1 MATVQLA
8 PSCQF
13 DAAYI
18 SGLRAHDPAI
28 ESHFVEYFSPILRR
42 KLRKHPSS
50 WVQSSDVQQET
61 FTRVLA
67 AIHAGWKI
75 RQPERLGAF
84 VSGVCN
90 NVLFELWRSVRRY
103 QPLDNVET
111 ERPDGRM
118 LQHDMLV
125 RRETASRIRSVLSR
139 LSGRN
144 RRLLEAIFFEEKD
157 RNQLCEE
164 LGVSAAHLRLL
175 LHRAKRQFLEE
186 YKEVKRRKRK

>member
-75 RQPERLGAF
+75 RRPERLGAF

-90 NVLFELWRSVRRY
+90 NVLFELWRSGRRY
-103 QPLDNVET
+103 EPLEDVDACRT
-111 ERPDGRM
+111 EEGM
-118 LQHDMLV
+118 LPHDMFV
-125 RRETASRIRSVLSR
+125 RGETARQTRLVLSR
-139 LSGRN
+139 LSLKN
-144 RRLLEAIFFEEKD
+144 KRLLEAIF
-157 RNQLCEE
+157 
-164 LGVSAAHLRLL
+164 
-175 LHRAKRQFLEE
+175 
-186 YKEVKRRKRK
+186 